1 MERFKD
7 IQKLEDER
15 NEYKKTCSCGCIS
28 VIPPKT
34 RNKKGYITCRYCG
47 KKLFKDDEK
56 QRIQDE
62 KVERE
67 AFRLKMWS
75 ALRQA

>member
-1 MERFKD
+1 MVKFKD
-7 IQKLEDER
+7 IQKIEDER
-15 NEYKKTCSCGCIS
+15 NEHKKTCSCGCVS

-34 RNKKGYITCRYCG
+34 RKGYITCRYCG

-56 QRIQDE
+56 QRIQDAQ
-62 KVERE
+62 VERE
-67 AFRLKMWS
+67 DFRLKMWS